1 MIADCQY
8 DKDIKKQFMRQNAVG
23 SSSHMLVC
31 QMLVIKSNAGKEI
44 LICTSC
50 GKNPTVQ
57 VILLP
62 NLWMCSLAS
71 FIPELY

>member
-1 MIADCQY
+1 MTADCRD
-8 DKDIKKQFMRQNAVG
+8 DKDIKKQFRRKNAVG
-23 SSSHMLVC
+23 NMLV
-31 QMLVIKSNAGKEI
+31 GKFSFAPR
-44 LICTSC
+44 L

-62 NLWMCSLAS
+62 HLWMCSLAS